1 MKLPRFVWTLL
12 LLLVL
17 PALVGV
23 LAFIQRSDPVA
34 QLVQQSRT
42 HAAAARY
49 DDAIA
54 ALDDALALAPDN
66 PLLYVERGQRI
77 LLIYEW
83 DRALADFDRAIELA
97 PDYADGYY
105 WRGILYASVPDAS
118 ARPQARADFERYL
131 QLAPNGSYATDAT
144 RYMQQL
150 RNE

>member
-23 LAFIQRSDPVA
+23 LALIQRSDPVA
-34 QLVQQSRT
+34 QLVQQSRE
-42 HAAAARY
+42 HAAAERF
-49 DDAIA
+49 DDAIVA
-54 ALDDALALAPDN
+54 MDDALALAPDN

-83 DRALADFDRAIELA
+83 DRALADFDRAIEIA
-97 PDYADGYY
+97 PDYADAYY

-131 QLAPNGSYATDAT
+131 QLAPNGSYATDAA
-144 RYMQQL
+144 RYVQQL
-150 RNE
+150 GQ